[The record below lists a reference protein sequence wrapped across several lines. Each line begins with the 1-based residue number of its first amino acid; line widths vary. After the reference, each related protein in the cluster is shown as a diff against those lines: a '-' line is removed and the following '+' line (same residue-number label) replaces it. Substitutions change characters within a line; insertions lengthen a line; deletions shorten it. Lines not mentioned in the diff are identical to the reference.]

1 MTVPS
6 FVLPLRA
13 ALMACG
19 SAHRAQRRK
28 ACIVT
33 VPRLCREL
41 QRLAACGGTAVVSPA
56 QLVALADAGALVA
69 TLMRLADARDFAT
82 VRASTPYREACDRV
96 EAALADLATPPVAM
110 DRDTMLGG
118 LVHALQEKFGTRL
131 VPVVR
136 AP

>member
-28 ACIVT
+28 ACTVT
-33 VPRLCREL
+33 VPRLCDEL
-41 QRLAACGGTAVVSPA
+41 HRLAAWGGTSEASPA
-56 QLVALADAGALVA
+56 QLLALVEAGDLIA
-69 TLMRLADARDFAT
+69 TLMRLAGVRDFVK
-82 VRASTPYREACDRV
+82 VRSSASYRDACDRV
-96 EAALADLATPPVAM
+96 EAALADIATPPVAM

-136 AP
+136 DP